1 MRDELGDRAH
11 HVGHRQLGRRRIAGD
26 EVEALEAGAL
36 QGGLELLLAVC
47 PGQNSHHSL
56 VAIVTSSR
64 GQPDAAKTSPKT
76 TSE

>member
-1 MRDELGDRAH
+1 MRSSDASSSC
-11 HVGHRQLGRRRIAGD
+11 AG
-26 EVEALEAGAL
+26 
-36 QGGLELLLAVC
+36 VC
-47 PGQNSHHSL
+47 GQNSHHSF